1 MIFFLFV
8 CWNLFCTLATLRIK
22 CVTETK
28 NGSVLFYKNLKSSF
42 LHDTYIWL
50 WGFFTLLDALSQGVP
65 PLLYIPQNQGRT
77 KVLLVLPTMASMVQ
91 SADKLFEIPFDTS
104 YHTKQAATLV
114 LLWCYCVHLS
124 SLPTYN
130 FIVSKLHI

>member
-1 MIFFLFV
+1 
-8 CWNLFCTLATLRIK
+8 
-22 CVTETK
+22 
-28 NGSVLFYKNLKSSF
+28 
-42 LHDTYIWL
+42 
-50 WGFFTLLDALSQGVP
+50 LDALSQGVP

-114 LLWCYCVHLS
+114 LLCTPF
-124 SLPTYN
+124 LPVPPSYKFT
-130 FIVSKLHI
+130 VSKLHISNKFSNQLKHYGTRNNVEIIL